1 MLLFGNKPQS
11 ILEPPKGVK
20 RSIVVILLLWVIG
33 CVVMYLDSLYSQII
47 SFQNNRRNGKYK

>member
-20 RSIVVILLLWVIG
+20 RSIVVILLLWTIG
-33 CVVMYLDSLYSQII
+33 YVVMYLDSLYSQII
-47 SFQNNRRNGKYK
+47 NFHNNRRNSKYK